1 MEENLKLEVLLHMR
15 VVAVRFHSKRKTL
28 VQTKLFFKKKIK
40 QKKKREHKRKIRQDL
55 CDSTI
60 YLRP

>member
-40 QKKKREHKRKIRQDL
+40 QKKKREKRVNERLSK
-55 CDSTI
+55 
-60 YLRP
+60 